1 MLAVH
6 LDNLLFLLLLGVAG
20 LLRLLASKAGSKN
33 EKSDE
38 PTQTSTP
45 IPRADPQ
52 SDEQRIRK
60 FLEALGQPTTSQPPP
75 PITPRETARPLTE
88 FRRKQI
94 EQATRTARR
103 RAILNPVP
111 PLTTVPP
118 DVPARVTMP
127 RVLEPRPREPKA
139 FKPIAEPKFE
149 IQQRQPVVEK
159 VPATPAEAYAISA
172 SSETKIT
179 EGKTEVAK
187 LLSSPASLRNAII
200 LREIFGP
207 PRGLQPLDFLAS
219 A

>member
-6 LDNLLFLLLLGVAG
+6 LDNLLFLLLVGVAG

-75 PITPRETARPLTE
+75 PITPRETPRPLTE

-94 EQATRTARR
+94 EQAARAARR
-103 RAILNPVP
+103 RTILNPVP

-118 DVPARVTMP
+118 DLPGRVTMP
-127 RVLEPRPREPKA
+127 RVAQPRPREPKT

-149 IQQRQPVVEK
+149 VQQGQPVVEK
-159 VPATPAEAYAISA
+159 VPATPSEASTIFA
-172 SSETKIT
+172 SSETKIA
-179 EGKTEVAK
+179 EGKTEVTK

-207 PRGLQPLDFLAS
+207 PRGLQPLDFIAS

>member
-6 LDNLLFLLLLGVAG
+6 LDNLLFLLLVGVAG

-33 EKSDE
+33 QKPDE
-38 PTQTSTP
+38 PTQTSAP

-75 PITPRETARPLTE
+75 PVIPRETARPLTE

-94 EQATRTARR
+94 EQAARAARR
-103 RAILNPVP
+103 RTILNPMP
-111 PLTTVPP
+111 PLTTMPP
-118 DVPARVTMP
+118 DVPGRVTMP
-127 RVLEPRPREPKA
+127 RVTESRPREPKT

-149 IQQRQPVVEK
+149 VQQDQPVVEK
-159 VPATPAEAYAISA
+159 VPATPSEASAIFA
-172 SSETKIT
+172 SSETKIAA
-179 EGKTEVAK
+179 GKTEVAK

-207 PRGLQPLDFLAS
+207 PRGLQPLDFIAS

>member
-20 LLRLLASKAGSKN
+20 LLRLLASKAGSRK
-33 EKSDE
+33 EEPDE
-38 PTQTSTP
+38 PAQTSTP

-94 EQATRTARR
+94 EQAARTARR
-103 RAILNPVP
+103 RTILNPVP

-118 DVPARVTMP
+118 DVPGRVTMP
-127 RVLEPRPREPKA
+127 RVAKPRPREPKT
-139 FKPIAEPKFE
+139 FKPIAETTFE
-149 IQQRQPVVEK
+149 VQQDQPVVEK
-159 VPATPAEAYAISA
+159 VPATPSEASVISP
-172 SSETKIT
+172 SSEIKVA
-179 EGKTEVAK
+179 ERKTEMAK

-207 PRGLQPLDFLAS
+207 PRGLQPLDFIGS